1 MTLPRRRT
9 SAPPASGDAAPKSKS
24 APPVSPRDAVL
35 HAATRRFASAGFD
48 GTAIQE
54 IANDVG
60 VTKQAILH
68 HFPSKE
74 LLREAVLDAIVGHW
88 YNALPRLL
96 AVAAESDDRVDAV
109 LGALVGFFT
118 EDGDRARLLFRE
130 ALDRPDE
137 MRRLVAGP
145 ARPFLFLV
153 AGYIKA
159 GQTAQIGEPRFA
171 SDADAEAYVLHV
183 LALVLTHAALG
194 PVVDAALSAP
204 AAERAA
210 LREKELFRIA
220 KRSLF
225 FKV

>member
-9 SAPPASGDAAPKSKS
+9 SAPPASDASAKGKST
-24 APPVSPRDAVL
+24 PPVSPRDAVL
-35 HAATRRFASAGFD
+35 HAATRRFAGAGFD
-48 GTAIQE
+48 GTAIQD

-74 LLREAVLDAIVGHW
+74 LLREAVLDGIVGHW

-96 AVAAESDDRVDAV
+96 LVAAESDDRVDAV

-153 AGYIKA
+153 AGYIQA
-159 GQTAQIGEPRFA
+159 GQASPGGEPRFA
-171 SDADAEAYVLHV
+171 TDADAEAYVLHV

-204 AAERAA
+204 PDERAA

-220 KRSLF
+220 KRALF
-225 FKV
+225 YRV